1 MILEIN
7 LHNKG
12 EPLKLSIVLTLIRWW
27 TARRVLDLE
36 KGVSRVLTNETASP
50 EEDKN
55 VPLSNLK
62 ELGQIQIPGVSER
75 IYCLPIIGQ
84 IEGHQILPAQSKT
97 TKYEH
102 IIPQLLAVEQNPN
115 IEGTLVILNTAGG
128 DVEAGLAIS
137 EMLSSLSKPS
147 VSLVLG
153 GGHSIGI
160 PIAVSCTKSF
170 IAPTGTMTVHPI
182 RYTGLVINGHQQF
195 DYLRKMQERINQF
208 IYSHSQITPERL
220 EQLMFTTGELAQDIG
235 TILIGQEAVEAG
247 LIQAVGG
254 LKEAFKE
261 LNSLIPPKSEE

>member
-1 MILEIN
+1 M
-7 LHNKG
+7 
-12 EPLKLSIVLTLIRWW
+12 LS
-27 TARRVLDLE
+27 
-36 KGVSRVLTNETASP
+36 NETASP

-55 VPLSNLK
+55 APLSNLK
-62 ELGQIQIPGVSER
+62 ELGQIQIPDVSER

-115 IEGTLVILNTAGG
+115 IEGILVILNTAGG

-170 IAPTGTMTVHPI
+170 IAPTGTMTIHPI

-208 IYSHSQITPERL
+208 IYSHSQITSEKL
-220 EQLMFTTGELAQDIG
+220 EKLMFTAGELAQDIG
-235 TILIGQEAVEAG
+235 TILIGEEAVDAG

-254 LKEAFKE
+254 VKEAFKE
-261 LNSLIPPKSEE
+261 LNSLIPSKSEE

>member
-1 MILEIN
+1 M
-7 LHNKG
+7 
-12 EPLKLSIVLTLIRWW
+12 LS
-27 TARRVLDLE
+27 
-36 KGVSRVLTNETASP
+36 NETASP
-50 EEDKN
+50 EDDKN
-55 VPLSNLK
+55 IALSNLK
-62 ELGQIQIPGVSER
+62 ELGQIQIPSATER

-115 IEGTLVILNTAGG
+115 TEGILVILNTAGG
-128 DVEAGLAIS
+128 DVEAGLAIA

-208 IYSHSQITPERL
+208 IYSHSKITPEKL
-220 EQLMFTTGELAQDIG
+220 EQFMFTTGELAQDIG
-235 TILIGQEAVEAG
+235 TILIGNEAVEAG

-254 LKEAFKE
+254 VREAFKE
-261 LNSLIPPKSEE
+261 LNSLIPSRSEE

>member
-1 MILEIN
+1 M
-7 LHNKG
+7 
-12 EPLKLSIVLTLIRWW
+12 LS
-27 TARRVLDLE
+27 
-36 KGVSRVLTNETASP
+36 NETDSP
-50 EEDKN
+50 EETKN

-62 ELGQIQIPGVSER
+62 ELGQILIPEVSER
-75 IYCLPIIGQ
+75 IYCLSIIGQ

-102 IIPQLLAVEQNPN
+102 IIPQLLAVEQNQKV
-115 IEGTLVILNTAGG
+115 EGILVILNTAGG
-128 DVEAGLAIS
+128 DVEAGLAIA

-160 PIAVSCTKSF
+160 PIAVSCSSSL

-195 DYLRKMQERINQF
+195 DYLRKMQERIDQF
-208 IYSHSQITPERL
+208 IYSHSQISKDKL
-220 EQLMFTTGELAQDIG
+220 EQLMFKTGELAQDIG
-235 TILIGQEAVEAG
+235 TILIGQEAVDAG

-254 LKEAFKE
+254 VKEAFKE
-261 LNSLIPPKSEE
+261 LNSLIEQSQENRV

>member
-1 MILEIN
+1 M
-7 LHNKG
+7 
-12 EPLKLSIVLTLIRWW
+12 LS
-27 TARRVLDLE
+27 
-36 KGVSRVLTNETASP
+36 NEQASP
-50 EEDKN
+50 EDDKN
-55 VPLSNLK
+55 ESLSNLK
-62 ELGQIQIPGVSER
+62 ELGQIQIPSVSER

-115 IEGTLVILNTAGG
+115 TEGILVILNTAGG
-128 DVEAGLAIS
+128 DVEAGLAIA
-137 EMLSSLSKPS
+137 EMLNSLSKPS

-195 DYLRKMQERINQF
+195 EYLRKMQERINQF
-208 IYSHSQITPERL
+208 IYSHSKITPDKL
-220 EQLMFTTGELAQDIG
+220 EKFMFTTGDLAQDIG
-235 TILIGQEAVEAG
+235 TILIGQEAVDAG

-254 LKEAFKE
+254 VKEAFKE
-261 LNSLIPPKSEE
+261 LNSLIPSRSEEINNNPE

>member
-1 MILEIN
+1 MF
-7 LHNKG
+7 
-12 EPLKLSIVLTLIRWW
+12 S
-27 TARRVLDLE
+27 
-36 KGVSRVLTNETASP
+36 NETASP
-50 EEDKN
+50 EESRN
-55 VPLSNLK
+55 IPLSNLK
-62 ELGQIQIPGVSER
+62 ELGQIEIPGGSER

-115 IEGTLVILNTAGG
+115 IEGIFVILNTAGG

-182 RYTGLVINGHQQF
+182 RFTGLVINGHQQF
-195 DYLRKMQERINQF
+195 DYLQKMQERINQF
-208 IYSHSQITPERL
+208 IYAHSQISPEKL

-247 LIQAVGG
+247 LIQVVGG
-254 LKEAFKE
+254 VKEAFNE
-261 LNSLIPPKSEE
+261 LNSLCPPKEEE

>member
-1 MILEIN
+1 M
-7 LHNKG
+7 
-12 EPLKLSIVLTLIRWW
+12 LS
-27 TARRVLDLE
+27 
-36 KGVSRVLTNETASP
+36 NETILP
-50 EEDKN
+50 EDDKN
-55 VPLSNLK
+55 APLQNLK
-62 ELGQIQIPGVSER
+62 ELGQIQIPEASEK

-102 IIPQLLAVEQNPN
+102 IIPQLLAVEQNSKV
-115 IEGTLVILNTAGG
+115 EGVFVILNTAGG
-128 DVEAGLAIS
+128 DVEAGLAIG

-195 DYLRKMQERINQF
+195 DYLRKMQQRIDQF
-208 IYSHSQITPERL
+208 IYSHSQISKEKL

-254 LKEAFKE
+254 VKDAFKE
-261 LNSLIPPKSEE
+261 LNNLISQNSPG